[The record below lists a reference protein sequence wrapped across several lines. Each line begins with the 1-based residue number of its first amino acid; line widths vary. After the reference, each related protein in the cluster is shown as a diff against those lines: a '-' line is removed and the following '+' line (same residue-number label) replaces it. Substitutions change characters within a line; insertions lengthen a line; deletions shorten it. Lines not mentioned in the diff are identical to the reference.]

1 MKHVNRPGNANLEP
15 PVGLSLE
22 PSRSE
27 KHKLPELASH
37 DFAKERLVTVDRRDP
52 ESQVHV
58 DPLVRHWF
66 KDADPRPGRS
76 AVISVSPKAPRHNKP
91 RRTDKELDEHAKV
104 FASITTALGQTGIG
118 KANSEFAR
126 RLETKACR
134 TLPTDMEIN
143 DASAM
148 VPRDLWLSAVSSGS
162 FRVIRKP
169 LDNLQSA
176 NGGGLLFDLVVVHD
190 ASWSGV
196 GEFAVVP
203 RKRPTET
210 VVVELLLKALARDA
224 SSPQADIDSLRTP
237 READ

>member
-1 MKHVNRPGNANLEP
+1 MKHVKRPGNANLEP
-15 PVGLSLE
+15 PVGLGLGA
-22 PSRSE
+22 SRSE
-27 KHKLPELASH
+27 KRKLPELASH
-37 DFAKERLVTVDRRDP
+37 HSAKDRLVQVHRRDP
-52 ESQVHV
+52 ESQMRVNAV
-58 DPLVRHWF
+58 IRPWF
-66 KDADPRPGRS
+66 KDADPLPGRS
-76 AVISVSPKAPRHNKP
+76 DVISTSPKAPRRNKA

-104 FASITTALGQTGIG
+104 IASITSALGQTGIS

-126 RLETKACR
+126 RLETKTCR

-148 VPRDLWLSAVSSGS
+148 APRDLWLSAASSGS

-169 LDNLQSA
+169 FDNFPAA

-190 ASWSGV
+190 ASWSRA

-210 VVVELLLKALARDA
+210 VVVELLLKGLARDA
-224 SSPQADIDSLRTP
+224 SSPQADVDSLRTP
-237 READ
+237 RAAD